1 LLTPWLLLYGCGIW
15 VGTWYDPAPF
25 TLLFPGLSAGL
36 WLCLRRRWSNLL
48 LSLFFFLLGLS
59 MTALALG
66 SPADS
71 SHLKSLAD
79 GSDVTLLGKIVQSTS
94 YDSEQLQLDLDQLQV
109 MRSGRQNSLRGKL
122 RLTIK
127 HSAQDYL
134 PGSWIQF
141 RSRIRKPYRFGIPG
155 EFNRPLY
162 LAGLGIF
169 ATATLE
175 NARGIVI
182 LPTNRRTLGW
192 EDRLQRMRA
201 GLIDHLKQQTSEQ
214 PGKLLRA
221 LLLGDKSGID
231 QNLRLI
237 LSRSGIAHLFSV
249 SGLHLGLVA
258 GFLYLGGAFLYRR
271 SSRLLDWQPASR
283 ALPLLLI
290 PFLWCYMILSGAAL
304 PTQRAM
310 LMAVCAAV
318 LLLLRRQ
325 TSATALLRSVVFL
338 LLLIQ
343 PLSLFSPAFQ
353 LSVAGLWGIVDLLP
367 RWSRHFLELPSVVKR
382 PLQIF
387 LATAAAT
394 LCTFPLTLLYFH
406 QVSTLGL
413 LANLLVVPAVGLL
426 ALPSGLLGLLLV
438 QSGADA
444 AGDLCLSCSGWI
456 LGHCLQ
462 LVQWLLEIPLFAGS
476 AWYPDPLQMLAVLAL
491 LGLFLI
497 PDSFGRQRRPLQL
510 LCLGFAALLP
520 VLPHQHTDGLR
531 LTALSVGQGES
542 SLLSINGSQHILIDG
557 GGFYDSS
564 YDVGS
569 RLLAPALGW
578 LGVHSLERIIL
589 THNHPDHSLGLGY
602 ILAQAPATPLLTA
615 TASDQLPAGLA
626 TGERRLSAPPPGWQ
640 VLDQGADWT
649 LQLFTPDQQS
659 PDLNDRSLVLYA
671 GYGRDGLL
679 LTGDLAR
686 AGVHQL
692 LGQPPPGPATLLKLP
707 HHGSRHSDT
716 DLLLNQLRPEL
727 AFVSAGL
734 NNPFRLPHPVVLDQL
749 AVRGVPLYR
758 TDLDGTLQFR
768 TTGSGWQA
776 KPFANWLF
784 R

>member
-1 LLTPWLLLYGCGIW
+1 
-15 VGTWYDPAPF
+15 
-25 TLLFPGLSAGL
+25 
-36 WLCLRRRWSNLL
+36 
-48 LSLFFFLLGLS
+48 
-59 MTALALG
+59 
-66 SPADS
+66 
-71 SHLKSLAD
+71 
-79 GSDVTLLGKIVQSTS
+79 
-94 YDSEQLQLDLDQLQV
+94 
-109 MRSGRQNSLRGKL
+109 
-122 RLTIK
+122 
-127 HSAQDYL
+127 
-134 PGSWIQF
+134 
-141 RSRIRKPYRFGIPG
+141 
-155 EFNRPLY
+155 
-162 LAGLGIF
+162 
-169 ATATLE
+169 
-175 NARGIVI
+175 
-182 LPTNRRTLGW
+182 
-192 EDRLQRMRA
+192 
-201 GLIDHLKQQTSEQ
+201 
-214 PGKLLRA
+214 
-221 LLLGDKSGID
+221 
-231 QNLRLI
+231 
-237 LSRSGIAHLFSV
+237 
-249 SGLHLGLVA
+249 
-258 GFLYLGGAFLYRR
+258 
-271 SSRLLDWQPASR
+271 
-283 ALPLLLI
+283 
-290 PFLWCYMILSGAAL
+290 
-304 PTQRAM
+304 
-310 LMAVCAAV
+310 
-318 LLLLRRQ
+318 
-325 TSATALLRSVVFL
+325 
-338 LLLIQ
+338 
-343 PLSLFSPAFQ
+343 
-353 LSVAGLWGIVDLLP
+353 
-367 RWSRHFLELPSVVKR
+367 
-382 PLQIF
+382 
-387 LATAAAT
+387 
-394 LCTFPLTLLYFH
+394 
-406 QVSTLGL
+406 
-413 LANLLVVPAVGLL
+413 
-426 ALPSGLLGLLLV
+426 
-438 QSGADA
+438 
-444 AGDLCLSCSGWI
+444 
-456 LGHCLQ
+456 
-462 LVQWLLEIPLFAGS
+462 
-476 AWYPDPLQMLAVLAL
+476 
-491 LGLFLI
+491 
-497 PDSFGRQRRPLQL
+497 LQL

-626 TGERRLSAPPPGWQ
+626 TGERRLSAPAPGWQ

-727 AFVSAGL
+727 AFVSAGR